1 MYEESS
7 QNKQESEKEEPEGL
21 DPGQSKGWGEYPL
34 DTVFVRT
41 ETRTVRDVLSRIEA
55 DRYRLDPEFQRD
67 FVWPEQKQS
76 RLIESCLMRI
86 PLPVFYVAEDPDG
99 KIVVV
104 DGLQRL
110 TTFKRY
116 VADEFPLE
124 ELSSQDNKDSKDVIS
139 RKRFSELPLNLQER
153 IEDTQLTLYILDAK
167 APERARLD
175 IFDRV
180 NSGVPLTRQQMRNSL
195 YSGPATRC
203 LKRLA
208 EHKDF
213 LDATGGKLCSSTMR
227 DREFVNRFCAFYL
240 IGTEDYRADME
251 VFLAASLI
259 RMNKF
264 SDEEIEELE
273 SIFLSSMRLNHE
285 VFDRHC
291 FRKSMASDPLTKMV
305 PLNVA
310 LFDVLSVLFVGHAE
324 TVTKNMDAV
333 REGMSKLIKNDL
345 QFPNSISQS
354 TNSTVNVK
362 LRFDKVNKML
372 AGLSHD

>member
-7 QNKQESEKEEPEGL
+7 QNKQGSEKEEPEGL
-21 DPGQSKGWGEYPL
+21 DSGLSEGWGEYPL
-34 DTVFVRT
+34 DSVFVRT

-55 DRYRLDPEFQRD
+55 NRYRLDPEFQRD
-67 FVWPEQKQS
+67 FVWRPQEQS

-124 ELSSQDNKDSKDVIS
+124 ELSSQDSNSVIS
-139 RKRFSELPLNLQER
+139 GKRFSELPLNLQER

-208 EHKDF
+208 AHKDF
-213 LDATGGKLCSSTMR
+213 LNATGGSLRSSTMR

-240 IGTEDYRADME
+240 IGTEDYRADIE

-259 RMNKF
+259 KMNKF
-264 SDEEIEELE
+264 SDEEIGELE
-273 SIFLSSMRLNHE
+273 SVFLSSMKLNYK
-285 VFDRHC
+285 VFGQHC
-291 FRKSMASDPLTKMV
+291 FRKSMAFDPSLRRTT
-305 PLNVA
+305 LNVA
-310 LFDVLSVLFVGHAE
+310 LFDVLSVLFVSHAE
-324 TVTKNMDAV
+324 TVTKNMVAV
-333 REGMSKLIKNDL
+333 RKGMSKLIQEDL
-345 QFPNSISQS
+345 FFHESISQFTSS
-354 TNSTVNVK
+354 TSNVNW
-362 LRFDKVNKML
+362 RFDKVNKML